1 MLERLIGLFERLV
14 VAQERQAAAA
24 EQFAGGMTVGASANV
39 RMTATEVLTA
49 QETLLP
55 ENAPAAAIDY
65 EALAAQGEIGR
76 AALLGMCNDRGIEVP
91 PRTKTPTLVKGLQAW
106 DLAHPNGVA
115 PQSQEQAPPEQPA
128 NDPFTVAAP
137 DEAPNAVDP
146 FAEDTA
152 PTQAPAKVYTLEQVR
167 GALQKKMQDTV
178 AAGGDGTQA
187 VVDALKTAA
196 NVTRLKDLP
205 EDKYPALM
213 EAIGQ

>member
-1 MLERLIGLFERLV
+1 MLERLIRLFERLV

-24 EQFAGGMTVGASANV
+24 EHFAGGMTVAD
-39 RMTATEVLTA
+39 TAPAQEPDKVYT

-55 ENAPAAAIDY
+55 GNATAAAIDY

-115 PQSQEQAPPEQPA
+115 PQAQEQAPPEEPA
-128 NDPFTVAAP
+128 NDPFAVAAP
-137 DEAPNAVDP
+137 EEATNVVDP

-152 PTQAPAKVYTLEQVR
+152 PTPAPAKVYTLEQVR
-167 GALQKKMQDTV
+167 GALQKKMQDTA

-196 NVTRLKDLP
+196 NVARLKDLP

>member
-24 EQFAGGMTVGASANV
+24 EHFAGGMTVAD
-39 RMTATEVLTA
+39 TAPA
-49 QETLLP
+49 QEPDRVYTQELVISG
-55 ENAPAAAIDY
+55 NATAAAIDY

-91 PRTKTPTLVKGLQAW
+91 PRTKTPTLVKGLQTW
-106 DLAHPNGVA
+106 DLAHPNGVTA
-115 PQSQEQAPPEQPA
+115 TPAQEEAPPEQPD
-128 NDPFTVAAP
+128 NDPFAVAAP
-137 DEAPNAVDP
+137 NEVDP
-146 FAEDTA
+146 FADDTA
-152 PTQAPAKVYTLEQVR
+152 STQEPAKVYTLEEVR

-187 VVDALKTAA
+187 VVDALKKAA
-196 NVTRLKDLP
+196 NVARLKDLP
-205 EDKYPALM
+205 EDKYPELM

>member
-24 EQFAGGMTVGASANV
+24 EHFAGGMTVGD
-39 RMTATEVLTA
+39 TAPA
-49 QETLLP
+49 QEPDRVYTQELVP
-55 ENAPAAAIDY
+55 SGNATSAIDY
-65 EALAAQGEIGR
+65 DALAAQGEIGR

-115 PQSQEQAPPEQPA
+115 PQAQEQAPPEEPA
-128 NDPFTVAAP
+128 NDPFAVAAP
-137 DEAPNAVDP
+137 EEATNVVDP

-152 PTQAPAKVYTLEQVR
+152 PTQEPAKVYTLEQVR
-167 GALQKKMQDTV
+167 GALQKKMQDTA

-196 NVTRLKDLP
+196 NVARLKDLP